1 MDRTIL
7 NNAPAP
13 SPMPTMQVYIDL
25 QMAFAY
31 LNAGLFNFGLRHCLI
46 TLQRKTGAGG
56 FFAGG
61 RFNTRDRSEVVDEI
75 ALNPTYFAKQTDTD
89 ILAILAH
96 EMCHL
101 WQHHSGRRPRRAY
114 HDQEWATK
122 MVSIGLIPSDTGL
135 PGGKQVGARMS
146 HYVEPGLPVRYRGP
160 RDPRKRHHRHVC
172 RAHRQR
178 SAEDPRQ
185 EARQQERVHL
195 PGLPMEGLGQTG
207 DPRALRRLR

>member
-1 MDRTIL
+1 
-7 NNAPAP
+7 
-13 SPMPTMQVYIDL
+13 MPTMQVYIDL

-146 HYVEPGLPVRYRGP
+146 HYVEPGGLFDIAAREILANGTIVTYVERI
-160 RDPRKRHHRHVC
+160 D
-172 RAHRQR
+172 
-178 SAEDPRQ
+178 S
-185 EARQQERVHL
+185 ARQKIRDKKRASKSAFICPGCRWKVWGKPATRVRCDACGEL
-195 PGLPMEGLGQTG
+195 LLAEAANSP
-207 DPRALRRLR
+207 